1 MAYRNRERKWAIDFM
16 TERNYDTVDS
26 SARSVVSTR
35 HRVVPSSNLLYP
47 VGFVQEG
54 IMQER
59 AQDGADQNLIVKR
72 SWDIALG
79 PIKQVPMNMF
89 IMWMAG
95 NSISIFPIMMVGMM
109 FFRPIQA
116 LFGIQNTFKM
126 IEGDQAILQKLVY
139 LVGNVLC
146 LAMAVYKCS
155 VMGLLPSHASDW
167 LAFVQPQERMEWS
180 GGGVLL

>member
-1 MAYRNRERKWAIDFM
+1 MATRKRHKWAIDFLGGGKSRSDRALVQF
-16 TERNYDTVDS
+16 TELQPPVGYVDTV
-26 SARSVVSTR
+26 SVS
-35 HRVVPSSNLLYP
+35 
-47 VGFVQEG
+47 EK
-54 IMQER
+54 
-59 AQDGADQNLIVKR
+59 AKDADPKLIVKR

-109 FFRPIQA
+109 FFRPIQT

-126 IEGDQAILQKLVY
+126 IEGDQAAFQKFVY
-139 LVGNVLC
+139 LLGNLLC
-146 LAMAVYKCS
+146 LAMAIYKCQ

-180 GGGVLL
+180 GGGVMM